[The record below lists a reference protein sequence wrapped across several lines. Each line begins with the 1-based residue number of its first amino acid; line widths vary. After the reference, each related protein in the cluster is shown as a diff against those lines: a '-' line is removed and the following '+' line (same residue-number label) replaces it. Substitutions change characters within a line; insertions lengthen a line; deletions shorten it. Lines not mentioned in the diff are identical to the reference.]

1 MNDLET
7 CREQILSEDTR
18 DFISNPLRTPLFNEL
33 LKKDPCIQDAGLG
46 YQCIYFSKELVEPIS
61 LARFSYNSIPNCFAP
76 VAMETLNQTGILPVQ
91 NYPALQLKGK
101 GVLIGFLDSGIDY
114 QNKVFRNLDGT
125 TRIAA
130 LWDQTIQSG
139 TPPRDFFYGSEYRK
153 EQIDLAL
160 SSESDAVFHAYQ
172 TEDTRFV
179 KEAYLTALK
188 SLNAAP
194 YVDVFRKRYEE
205 LSLYEASDDEKKHV
219 EHELHALSEL
229 INTIEPFKK
238 HRFLGGRQTF
248 HCIFRT
254 NPLHPE
260 ITATLMEES
269 SAASSKMGVRVKT
282 NHLNRLLPIRTY
294 NELLFQI
301 PGMVSCKPDANV
313 AASVIAGS
321 NLMALLENTHEGD
334 FPFYFRIGVKSRMAL
349 SERSKFA
356 KKVASKL
363 EELTAHK
370 LRNSTSHYEF
380 EIRMIE
386 GKSGDYYLLVK
397 LNTIVDR
404 RFSYREEFIPTSIKP
419 VNAALLVELAKDY
432 MIPDAQILDPFCG
445 VGTMLIERQKV
456 VKGNTSYGID
466 HSPEAIEK
474 AIYNTNLADQIVHY
488 INKDCFTFTHDYPFD
503 EIFTEMPYATGQ
515 KTEAEIREVYEKFFP
530 FAKRV
535 LGPEGT
541 IIMYT
546 RNREYIKQFAVK
558 SNFRILKEIKITQ
571 RPESYLMILK

>member
-61 LARFSYNSIPNCFAP
+61 LTRFSYNSIPNCFAP

-153 EQIDLAL
+153 EEIDLAL

-188 SLNAAP
+188 SLNATP

-260 ITATLMEES
+260 ITAALMEES

-301 PGMVSCKPDANV
+301 PGMVSCKPDADV

-546 RNREYIKQFAVK
+546 RNREYVKQFAVK

>member
-1 MNDLET
+1 MINRLCKRLNQNIEV
-7 CREQILSEDTR
+7 RQSLS
-18 DFISNPLRTPLFNEL
+18 SLRQEIKDSSKREL
-33 LKKDPCIQDAGLG
+33 LLSWIHDGDLDLSVFLENEDA
-46 YQCIYFSKELVEPIS
+46 KTRKN
-61 LARFSYNSIPNCFAP
+61 A
-76 VAMETLNQTGILPVQ
+76 
-91 NYPALQLKGK
+91 AL
-101 GVLIGFLDSGIDY
+101 LIG
-114 QNKVFRNLDGT
+114 
-125 TRIAA
+125 
-130 LWDQTIQSG
+130 
-139 TPPRDFFYGSEYRK
+139 
-153 EQIDLAL
+153 DLAL

-260 ITATLMEES
+260 ITAALIEES

-301 PGMVSCKPDANV
+301 PGMVSCKPDADV

-321 NLMALLENTHEGD
+321 NLMGLLENTHEGD

-380 EIRMIE
+380 EIR
-386 GKSGDYYLLVK
+386 
-397 LNTIVDR
+397 
-404 RFSYREEFIPTSIKP
+404 
-419 VNAALLVELAKDY
+419 
-432 MIPDAQILDPFCG
+432 ILDPFCG

-546 RNREYIKQFAVK
+546 RNREYVKQFAVK

-571 RPESYLMILK
+571 RPESHLMILK

>member
-1 MNDLET
+1 MINRLCKRLNQNIEV
-7 CREQILSEDTR
+7 RQSLS
-18 DFISNPLRTPLFNEL
+18 SLRQEIKDSSKREL
-33 LKKDPCIQDAGLG
+33 LLSWIHDGDLDLSVFLENEDA
-46 YQCIYFSKELVEPIS
+46 K
-61 LARFSYNSIPNCFAP
+61 ARKNA
-76 VAMETLNQTGILPVQ
+76 
-91 NYPALQLKGK
+91 AL
-101 GVLIGFLDSGIDY
+101 LIG
-114 QNKVFRNLDGT
+114 
-125 TRIAA
+125 
-130 LWDQTIQSG
+130 
-139 TPPRDFFYGSEYRK
+139 
-153 EQIDLAL
+153 DLAL

-260 ITATLMEES
+260 ITAALMDES

-301 PGMVSCKPDANV
+301 PGMVSCMP
-313 AASVIAGS
+313 
-321 NLMALLENTHEGD
+321 
-334 FPFYFRIGVKSRMAL
+334 L

-356 KKVASKL
+356 KKVASNL
-363 EELTAHK
+363 EELTGRK

-515 KTEAEIREVYEKFFP
+515 KTESEIRDVYEKFFP

-535 LGPEGT
+535 LGPEGM

-546 RNREYIKQFAVK
+546 RNLEYVKQFASR
-558 SNFRILKEIKITQ
+558 SNFRILKNIKITQ
-571 RPESYLMILK
+571 RPESYLVILK

>member
-1 MNDLET
+1 MINRLCKRLNQNIEV
-7 CREQILSEDTR
+7 RQSLS
-18 DFISNPLRTPLFNEL
+18 SLRQEIKDSSKREL
-33 LKKDPCIQDAGLG
+33 LLSWIHDGDLDLSVFLENEDA
-46 YQCIYFSKELVEPIS
+46 KTRKN
-61 LARFSYNSIPNCFAP
+61 A
-76 VAMETLNQTGILPVQ
+76 
-91 NYPALQLKGK
+91 AL
-101 GVLIGFLDSGIDY
+101 LIG
-114 QNKVFRNLDGT
+114 
-125 TRIAA
+125 
-130 LWDQTIQSG
+130 
-139 TPPRDFFYGSEYRK
+139 
-153 EQIDLAL
+153 DLAL

-188 SLNAAP
+188 SLNAVP

-205 LSLYEASDDEKKHV
+205 LSLYEASAEEKKHV

-260 ITATLMEES
+260 ITAALMEES

-301 PGMVSCKPDANV
+301 PGMVSCKPDADV
-313 AASVIAGS
+313 AASVIADS

-356 KKVASKL
+356 KKVASNL
-363 EELTAHK
+363 EELTGRK

-404 RFSYREEFIPTSIKP
+404 RFDYREKFIPTSIKP

-432 MIPDAQILDPFCG
+432 MIPDAQVLDPFCG

-488 INKDCFTFTHDYPFD
+488 INKDCFTFIHDYPFD

-515 KTEAEIREVYEKFFP
+515 KTESEIRNVYEKFFP

-535 LGPEGT
+535 LGPEGM

-546 RNREYIKQFAVK
+546 RNLEYVKQFASR
-558 SNFRILKEIKITQ
+558 SNFRILKNIKITQ
-571 RPESYLMILK
+571 RPESYLVILK

>member
-1 MNDLET
+1 
-7 CREQILSEDTR
+7 
-18 DFISNPLRTPLFNEL
+18 
-33 LKKDPCIQDAGLG
+33 
-46 YQCIYFSKELVEPIS
+46 
-61 LARFSYNSIPNCFAP
+61 
-76 VAMETLNQTGILPVQ
+76 
-91 NYPALQLKGK
+91 
-101 GVLIGFLDSGIDY
+101 
-114 QNKVFRNLDGT
+114 
-125 TRIAA
+125 
-130 LWDQTIQSG
+130 
-139 TPPRDFFYGSEYRK
+139 
-153 EQIDLAL
+153 
-160 SSESDAVFHAYQ
+160 
-172 TEDTRFV
+172 
-179 KEAYLTALK
+179 
-188 SLNAAP
+188 
-194 YVDVFRKRYEE
+194 
-205 LSLYEASDDEKKHV
+205 
-219 EHELHALSEL
+219 
-229 INTIEPFKK
+229 
-238 HRFLGGRQTF
+238 
-248 HCIFRT
+248 
-254 NPLHPE
+254 
-260 ITATLMEES
+260 
-269 SAASSKMGVRVKT
+269 
-282 NHLNRLLPIRTY
+282 
-294 NELLFQI
+294 
-301 PGMVSCKPDANV
+301 
-313 AASVIAGS
+313 
-321 NLMALLENTHEGD
+321 MALLENTHEGD

-546 RNREYIKQFAVK
+546 RNREYVKQFTVK

>member
-1 MNDLET
+1 MINRLCKRLNQNIEV
-7 CREQILSEDTR
+7 RQSLS
-18 DFISNPLRTPLFNEL
+18 SLRQEIKDSSKREL
-33 LKKDPCIQDAGLG
+33 LLSWIHDGDLDLSVFLENEDA
-46 YQCIYFSKELVEPIS
+46 KTRKN
-61 LARFSYNSIPNCFAP
+61 A
-76 VAMETLNQTGILPVQ
+76 
-91 NYPALQLKGK
+91 AL
-101 GVLIGFLDSGIDY
+101 LIG
-114 QNKVFRNLDGT
+114 
-125 TRIAA
+125 
-130 LWDQTIQSG
+130 
-139 TPPRDFFYGSEYRK
+139 
-153 EQIDLAL
+153 DLAL

-260 ITATLMEES
+260 ITAALMEES

-301 PGMVSCKPDANV
+301 PGMVSCKPDADV

-334 FPFYFRIGVKSRMAL
+334 FYFRIGVKSRMAL

-456 VKGNTSYGID
+456 VKGILLMVSIILQKPLRKRSITQILQTRSFIISIRIVL
-466 HSPEAIEK
+466 HLPMTILLMKSLRRCLMR
-474 AIYNTNLADQIVHY
+474 LARR
-488 INKDCFTFTHDYPFD
+488 
-503 EIFTEMPYATGQ
+503 Q
-515 KTEAEIREVYEKFFP
+515 KRRFVRFMRSSFHLPKEF
-530 FAKRV
+530 
-535 LGPEGT
+535 LD
-541 IIMYT
+541 
-546 RNREYIKQFAVK
+546 
-558 SNFRILKEIKITQ
+558 LKEQSLCIQETVN
-571 RPESYLMILK
+571 M

>member
-1 MNDLET
+1 MINRLCKRLNQNIEV
-7 CREQILSEDTR
+7 RQSLS
-18 DFISNPLRTPLFNEL
+18 SLRQEIKDSSKREL
-33 LKKDPCIQDAGLG
+33 LLSWIHDGDLDLSVFLENEDA
-46 YQCIYFSKELVEPIS
+46 KTRKN
-61 LARFSYNSIPNCFAP
+61 A
-76 VAMETLNQTGILPVQ
+76 
-91 NYPALQLKGK
+91 AL
-101 GVLIGFLDSGIDY
+101 LIG
-114 QNKVFRNLDGT
+114 
-125 TRIAA
+125 
-130 LWDQTIQSG
+130 
-139 TPPRDFFYGSEYRK
+139 
-153 EQIDLAL
+153 DLAL
-160 SSESDAVFHAYQ
+160 ISESDAVFHAYQ

-260 ITATLMEES
+260 ITAALMEES
-269 SAASSKMGVRVKT
+269 SAASSKMGVRIKT

-301 PGMVSCKPDANV
+301 PGMVSCKPDADV

-466 HSPEAIEK
+466 H
-474 AIYNTNLADQIVHY
+474 
-488 INKDCFTFTHDYPFD
+488 
-503 EIFTEMPYATGQ
+503 
-515 KTEAEIREVYEKFFP
+515 
-530 FAKRV
+530 
-535 LGPEGT
+535 
-541 IIMYT
+541 
-546 RNREYIKQFAVK
+546 
-558 SNFRILKEIKITQ
+558 
-571 RPESYLMILK
+571 

>member
-1 MNDLET
+1 MINRLCKRLNQNIEV
-7 CREQILSEDTR
+7 RQSLS
-18 DFISNPLRTPLFNEL
+18 SLRQEIKDSSKREL
-33 LKKDPCIQDAGLG
+33 LLSWIHDGDLDLSVFLENEDA
-46 YQCIYFSKELVEPIS
+46 KTRKN
-61 LARFSYNSIPNCFAP
+61 A
-76 VAMETLNQTGILPVQ
+76 
-91 NYPALQLKGK
+91 AL
-101 GVLIGFLDSGIDY
+101 LIG
-114 QNKVFRNLDGT
+114 
-125 TRIAA
+125 
-130 LWDQTIQSG
+130 
-139 TPPRDFFYGSEYRK
+139 
-153 EQIDLAL
+153 DLAL

-194 YVDVFRKRYEE
+194 YVDIFRKRYEE

-260 ITATLMEES
+260 ITAALMEES

-301 PGMVSCKPDANV
+301 PGMVSCKPDADV

-363 EELTAHK
+363 EELTEHK

-404 RFSYREEFIPTSIKP
+404 RFSYREEFI
-419 VNAALLVELAKDY
+419 
-432 MIPDAQILDPFCG
+432 
-445 VGTMLIERQKV
+445 R
-456 VKGNTSYGID
+456 
-466 HSPEAIEK
+466 
-474 AIYNTNLADQIVHY
+474 
-488 INKDCFTFTHDYPFD
+488 
-503 EIFTEMPYATGQ
+503 
-515 KTEAEIREVYEKFFP
+515 
-530 FAKRV
+530 
-535 LGPEGT
+535 
-541 IIMYT
+541 T
-546 RNREYIKQFAVK
+546 RRI
-558 SNFRILKEIKITQ
+558 SSILKADLWNLPKIT
-571 RPESYLMILK
+571 

>member
-1 MNDLET
+1 M
-7 CREQILSEDTR
+7 
-18 DFISNPLRTPLFNEL
+18 
-33 LKKDPCIQDAGLG
+33 
-46 YQCIYFSKELVEPIS
+46 
-61 LARFSYNSIPNCFAP
+61 
-76 VAMETLNQTGILPVQ
+76 Q

-153 EQIDLAL
+153 EEIDLAL

-238 HRFLGGRQTF
+238 HRFLGVRQTF

-260 ITATLMEES
+260 ITAALMEES

-301 PGMVSCKPDANV
+301 PGMVSCKPDADV
-313 AASVIAGS
+313 AASVITGS

-334 FPFYFRIGVKSRMAL
+334 FPFYFRIGVKSRMGL

-466 HSPEAIEK
+466 HSPEAIKK

-546 RNREYIKQFAVK
+546 RNREYVKQFAVK